1 MICLINCLIY
11 NKKQQFGPFV
21 YRLGHVVFILERGVR
36 FPQGP
41 PKMIY
46 YVYLI
51 VSNKNNKSVS
61 YVGYTNNIKKRL
73 NLHNTSKG
81 AKFTKGRYWKLAYI
95 KRFKSKSLALKGE
108 YKLKK
113 DYNLRDRIKKKFIK
127 NEMNLIVQIK
137 ENLWNN
143 KKSLQLIVLDLIMLP
158 NSA

>member
-1 MICLINCLIY
+1 
-11 NKKQQFGPFV
+11 
-21 YRLGHVVFILERGVR
+21 
-36 FPQGP
+36 
-41 PKMIY
+41 MIY

-113 DYNLRDRIKKKFIK
+113 DYSLRDRIKKKFIK
-127 NEMNLIVQIK
+127 NENSNLT
-137 ENLWNN
+137 
-143 KKSLQLIVLDLIMLP
+143 SL
-158 NSA
+158 